1 MGSSNHSSY
10 NGKGSTTVTN
20 KPKKIELTKDNKRAD
35 MLTML
40 RLLEEVEER
49 RNEVE
54 QKKYDLQ
61 KAEKDL
67 QETEKKVARQVERL
81 SPEDKA
87 RFRRMLGDTGIGEG
101 GQDR

>member
-1 MGSSNHSSY
+1 MGTSSY
-10 NGKGSTTVTN
+10 SGKGSTPVTRE
-20 KPKKIELTKDNKRAD
+20 PKKTDMKRTD

-40 RLLEEVEER
+40 RLLEEVEVR

-54 QKKYDLQ
+54 ERKYDLQ
-61 KAEKDL
+61 KAEKAL
-67 QETEKKVARQVERL
+67 EEAEKKVARQVERL

-87 RFRRMLGDTGIGEG
+87 RFRRMLGDSGIGEG